1 MSLKRHSNRH
11 ELLDRRRDLRQNHTL
26 AERSL
31 WSQLRRDQR
40 GVNFR
45 RQHSKG
51 NFILDFYCPEL
62 KLAIEVDG
70 ASLDQAHVQN
80 YDAMRQRILE
90 REGTIFLRCKDEE
103 VLHDA
108 NRTLGKIDAKIAELK
123 ENLLHRKGDG

>member
-11 ELLDRRRDLRQNHTL
+11 ELLARRRDLRENQTF
-26 AERSL
+26 AEKSL

-51 NFILDFYCPEL
+51 NFIIDFYCPEL

-70 ASLDQAHVQN
+70 ITHDQAHVQT
-80 YDAMRQRILE
+80 YDAMRQRLLE
-90 REGTIFLRCKDEE
+90 NEGIIFLRFKDEQ

-108 NRTLGKIDAKIAELK
+108 DRTIEKIDAKIAELK
-123 ENLLHRKGDG
+123 NPLPRKGEG